1 MTSNIDP
8 GKPTAGL
15 ATTAS
20 VRDNF
25 ATAKSEIEALQAGK
39 QDADA
44 DLTAVAALGPSA
56 GLLTRTGPAA
66 FAMRTLTGPAA
77 GLAIDNG
84 DGAGGNPTLT
94 LANDLA
100 ALEGMAGVGLVVRT
114 ATDTYAQRAI
124 TGPATGLAVVNG
136 DGAAGNP
143 TVGLAND
150 LAAIEAL
157 ATTGGVERTGAD
169 AWATYALTAAGKA
182 LLDDADAA
190 AQRATLGL
198 GTAAVKSTG
207 TSGNNVPLL
216 DGANTWSGVQIVKVD
231 AESNPFRLE
240 YHDDADLEGP
250 GIFLDRISASPA
262 TNDRGG
268 IVVYRFRN
276 SAAANFSGVK
286 WGSKLKTATAGT
298 ESCEAFIETRQAGA
312 SNQRFIVGNG
322 LYTPNAAGGDKGL
335 DTINAGAVYDDNV
348 LLTCYVLEAATHGTI
363 DAAKWD
369 ATIDGRPFA
378 DADGDDR
385 GAASEQPAARDRSVH
400 EPARRFAAERFG
412 LLDPERYGDVWRAA
426 GHLPS
431 MPSPNEWH
439 SRGNK
444 IPIGEVLQRLWEAV
458 ELQAVH
464 IDRLNQQIK
473 TMRAPS

>member
-1 MTSNIDP
+1 MTSNIDAN
-8 GKPTAGL
+8 KPTAGL

-25 ATAKSEIEALQAGK
+25 ASAKSEIEALQAGK

-56 GLLTRTGPAA
+56 GLLARTGPAA
-66 FAMRTLTGPAA
+66 FATRTLTGPAA
-77 GLAIDNG
+77 GFTVGNG
-84 DGAGGNPTLT
+84 DGTAGNPTLT

-114 ATDTYAQRAI
+114 ATDSYAQRAI
-124 TGPATGLAVVNG
+124 TGPAAGLAVVNG

-143 TVGLAND
+143 TLGLAND

-157 ATTGGVERTGAD
+157 ATTGGVERTGVD
-169 AWATYALTAAGKA
+169 AWAIYMLTAAGKA

-190 AQRATLGL
+190 AQRTTLGL

-216 DGANTWSGVQIVKVD
+216 DGANTWSAVQIVKVD
-231 AESNPFRLE
+231 AEGNPFRLE

-286 WGSKLKTATAGT
+286 WGSKLKTATAGA

-322 LYTPNAAGGDKGL
+322 LYTPNAVGGDKGL
-335 DTINAGAVYDDNV
+335 DTINAGAVFDDNV

-369 ATIDGRPFA
+369 ATV
-378 DADGDDR
+378 DDR
-385 GAASEQPAARDRSVH
+385 GAAGAPRASWDRSVH

-431 MPSPNEWH
+431 MPSPTEWH
-439 SRGNK
+439 RRGNK
-444 IPIGEVLQRLWEAV
+444 LPIGEVLQRLWEAV

-464 IDRLNQQIK
+464 IDRLNRQI
-473 TMRAPS
+473 TDMRVRP

>member
-1 MTSNIDP
+1 MTSNIDAN
-8 GKPTAGL
+8 KPTAGL

-25 ATAKSEIEALQAGK
+25 ASAKSEIEALQTGK

-56 GLLTRTGPAA
+56 GLLVRTGPAA
-66 FAMRTLTGPAA
+66 FAARTL
-77 GLAIDNG
+77 
-84 DGAGGNPTLT
+84 
-94 LANDLA
+94 
-100 ALEGMAGVGLVVRT
+100 
-114 ATDTYAQRAI
+114 

-143 TVGLAND
+143 TLGLAND

-169 AWATYALTAAGKA
+169 AWATYTLTAAGKA

-207 TSGNNVPLL
+207 TSGNTVPLL
-216 DGANTWSGVQIVKVD
+216 DGANTWSGMQIVKVD
-231 AESNPFRLE
+231 AEGNPFRLE
-240 YHDDADLEGP
+240 YHDDGDLEGP

-268 IVVYRFRN
+268 IVLYRFRN

-286 WGSKLKTATAGT
+286 WGSKLKTATAGA

-322 LYTPNAAGGDKGL
+322 LYTPNAVGGDKGL

-369 ATIDGRPFA
+369 ATIVAG
-378 DADGDDR
+378 
-385 GAASEQPAARDRSVH
+385 EQPATPDRAVH

-431 MPSPNEWH
+431 MPSPTEWRG
-439 SRGNK
+439 RGNK
-444 IPIGEVLQRLWEAV
+444 LPIGEVLQRLWEAV

-473 TMRAPS
+473 TMRARS